1 MKQLVLFKSI
11 FEHPPNPIVDLSSA
25 GHRKGAYTMWSFL
38 VSEDCRLLL
47 SGFFR
52 GWIAGSSPGTAVHGD
67 AVPGTA
73 VHGEE
78 VMERDIPLAK
88 QSGGSPE
95 GCSLIRQSCQD
106 WVSGHTQP
114 PSVEVDNL
122 TTTSHPKSG
131 DQSTLRTSP
140 PTT

>member
-1 MKQLVLFKSI
+1 MLDAILLVV
-11 FEHPPNPIVDLSSA
+11 EPPPNPIVDLSSA

-47 SGFFR
+47 SGFF
-52 GWIAGSSPGTAVHGD
+52 AGSSPGTAVHGD

-95 GCSLIRQSCQD
+95 GY
-106 WVSGHTQP
+106 
-114 PSVEVDNL
+114 
-122 TTTSHPKSG
+122 
-131 DQSTLRTSP
+131 SP
-140 PTT
+140 I